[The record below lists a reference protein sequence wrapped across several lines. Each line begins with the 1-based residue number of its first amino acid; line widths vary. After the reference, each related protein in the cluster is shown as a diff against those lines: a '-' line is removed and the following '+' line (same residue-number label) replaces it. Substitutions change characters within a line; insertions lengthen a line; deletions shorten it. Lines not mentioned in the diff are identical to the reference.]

1 MSETENDTQKKSTH
15 SFAAGS
21 LGAVLNEKEKKSLLT
36 YIALGIII
44 VECVV
49 TVVAILH
56 GVTNLHPTADGNMEY
71 LFPWKAYLVAVLL
84 APIAVMFIIQVIG
97 MGFNRFINGDPV
109 MTEVDNEHI
118 PEKMRNWIHLI
129 NGMPTT
135 ILLAGF
141 LFVGMILYNMD
152 IIIDFVLKLGQAA
165 AELAIWISVGLVAA
179 WIVSYVCKMYFMYR
193 TRRVAEEYA
202 FRREVLERTGIAII
216 DQKTAI
222 TADGRMLI
230 ADSSVDGKRPIDINP
245 ENAIE
250 GGTVVEPKSL
260 PPSQADKLL

>member
-56 GVTNLHPTADGNMEY
+56 GVTNLQPNPDGGMEY

-84 APIAVMFIIQVIG
+84 APIAVMFIIQIIG

-109 MTEVDNEHI
+109 MEHVDNEHI
-118 PEKMRNWIHLI
+118 PEKMRSWIHLI

-141 LFVGMILYNMD
+141 LFVGMLLYNMD
-152 IIIDFVLKLGQAA
+152 IIIGFILKLGEVA
-165 AELAIWISVGLVAA
+165 AELAIWISVGLVSA
-179 WIVSYVCKMYFMYR
+179 WIISYVCKMYFMYR
-193 TRRVAEEYA
+193 TRRVSEEYA
-202 FRREVLERTGIAII
+202 FRREVLEKTGIAII

-222 TADGRMLI
+222 TPDGRMLI
-230 ADSSVDGKRPIDINP
+230 ADSSSKGNGPIDIDP
-245 ENAIE
+245 ETAIE
-250 GGTVVEPKSL
+250 GGTVIEPKSL
-260 PPSQADKLL
+260 PPSQSDKLL